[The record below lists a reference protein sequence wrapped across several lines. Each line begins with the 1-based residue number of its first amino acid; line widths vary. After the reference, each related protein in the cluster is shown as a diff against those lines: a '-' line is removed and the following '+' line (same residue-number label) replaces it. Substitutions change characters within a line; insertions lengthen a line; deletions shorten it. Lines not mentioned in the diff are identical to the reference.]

1 MERARELIRPYLDK
15 DGVIG
20 IYVVGSATRPHRDA
34 LSDYDIEVIVED
46 DVYDR
51 TPMDERQ
58 VFAFKDGDAKVV
70 DYEFYLIPWRDFI
83 KLTESAHDLFHY
95 PYQHAV
101 ILHDPDERIA
111 PVVEALAALPETV
124 RRERMIVHFLEF
136 LYRLGRA
143 RKTAARGDCAINLTL
158 LRGDALGSLAKLL
171 FLAKRTWPSTKHWT
185 EQEFDVVEI
194 PDDLQAA
201 IRDWIAEPSS
211 EQARALA
218 TTVRGF
224 LDACGEDFHHDMDGI
239 QQWLF
244 FTPEGKA
251 AHEKWGAR

>member
-58 VFAFKDGDAKVV
+58 VFAFKDGDSKVV
-70 DYEFYLIPWRDFI
+70 DYEFYLIPWCDFV
-83 KLTESAHDLFHY
+83 KLTASAHDLFHY

-101 ILHDPDERIA
+101 ILHDPDKRIA
-111 PVVEALAALPETV
+111 PVVEALADLPETV

-143 RKTAARGDCAINLTL
+143 RKTAERGDLEINLNL
-158 LRGDALGSLAKLL
+158 IRGDALGSLAKLL
-171 FLAKRTWPSTKHWT
+171 FLAKHSWPSTKHWT
-185 EQEFDVVEI
+185 EQELAAAGI
-194 PDDLQAA
+194 PGDLQGM
-201 IRDWIAEPSS
+201 IRELISDPSS
-211 EQARALA
+211 DRARPLA
-218 TTVRGF
+218 NAVRAF
-224 LDACGEDFHHDMDGI
+224 LDDCGEDFHHDMDGI